1 MALDNIK
8 TRQGDVAER
17 FPTFPSDV
25 QGVRFGGAH
34 VVEGQTL
41 LVQKPHIDK
50 RPTVAN
56 LLPAMPLRV
65 SDAKAYI
72 RRLLEG
78 GIFVV
83 SDHARREMKKD
94 DLSDPD
100 AINILRGGVVREPEW
115 ENGSW
120 RYRVET
126 PRMCFVVAFDPDPDT
141 LPEKDADLAEVE
153 LVVVT
158 AWRIRS

>member
-1 MALDNIK
+1 
-8 TRQGDVAER
+8 
-17 FPTFPSDV
+17 
-25 QGVRFGGAH
+25 
-34 VVEGQTL
+34 
-41 LVQKPHIDK
+41 
-50 RPTVAN
+50 
-56 LLPAMPLRV
+56 MPLR
-65 SDAKAYI
+65 APEARTYI
-72 RRLLEG
+72 RRLLDE

-94 DLSDPD
+94 DLNDSD
-100 AINILRGGVVREPEW
+100 AINIVRGGVVREPEW

-126 PRMCFVVAFDPDPDT
+126 PRMCFVVAFDPEPET
-141 LPEKDADLAEVE
+141 LPDEKVDLSEVE

>member
-1 MALDNIK
+1 
-8 TRQGDVAER
+8 
-17 FPTFPSDV
+17 
-25 QGVRFGGAH
+25 
-34 VVEGQTL
+34 
-41 LVQKPHIDK
+41 
-50 RPTVAN
+50 
-56 LLPAMPLRV
+56 MPLKAT
-65 SDAKAYI
+65 DARTYI
-72 RRLLEG
+72 RRLLDN

-94 DLSDPD
+94 DLNDAD
-100 AINILRGGVVREPEW
+100 AINISRAAVVREPEW

-126 PRMCFVVAFDPDPDT
+126 PRMCFVVTFDPEPDA
-141 LPEKDADLAEVE
+141 LPGQEDDVSDVE

>member
-1 MALDNIK
+1 
-8 TRQGDVAER
+8 
-17 FPTFPSDV
+17 
-25 QGVRFGGAH
+25 
-34 VVEGQTL
+34 
-41 LVQKPHIDK
+41 
-50 RPTVAN
+50 
-56 LLPAMPLRV
+56 MPLRAPEARKYV
-65 SDAKAYI
+65 
-72 RRLLEG
+72 RRLLEE

-94 DLSDPD
+94 NLNDSD
-100 AINILRGGVVREPEW
+100 AINTVRGGAVREPEW

-126 PRMCFVVAFDPDPDT
+126 PRICFVVAFDPEPDS
-141 LPEKDADLAEVE
+141 LPDETADLSEVE